1 MKNKSTKP
9 QDKNNLTDWNI
20 DLTDWSIDLT
30 DWNKDITLK
39 WDKIDFEGWNLWQE
53 TPKKKKSISVDN
65 RIDISKNI
73 DLKKNNRRIT
83 EATKTK
89 QEFRQHSTL
98 KKGEVKNEQG

>member
-1 MKNKSTKP
+1 MKNKITKP

-20 DLTDWSIDLT
+20 DLTGWEIDLT
-30 DWNKDITLK
+30 DWNKDITLE

-53 TPKKKKSISVDN
+53 TPKKKKSIS
-65 RIDISKNI
+65 I

-83 EATKTK
+83 GATKTK
-89 QEFRQHSTL
+89 QEFRQDTTL

>member
-9 QDKNNLTDWNI
+9 QDKNNLTDWSI
-20 DLTDWSIDLT
+20 DLTGWEIDLT
-30 DWNKDITLK
+30 DWNKDITLE

-53 TPKKKKSISVDN
+53 TPKKKKSISVD
-65 RIDISKNI
+65 ICKNI
-73 DLKKNNRRIT
+73 DLKNNNRRIT